1 MANRAPP
8 GGGELTLE
16 QIAALAVSPSTG
28 RVLPLLTLV
37 GSSAEE
43 REIKILVHLVRCR
56 PNGFMGILP
65 NLPEVV
71 AVLESLVDLDE
82 NAGVFHKEIRIN
94 VEDSKGRKFGQL
106 PAIIAD
112 FGEGCCQAFRRGPAI
127 RGRVN
132 AELLRL
138 KVDDIVARPSA
149 RAAWQASE
157 DWIAE
162 MAEDDSMHEYLT
174 AAEEV
179 QPILDAGDSG
189 AEGDGNA
196 EIVAQ
201 LQARIMELESLQR
214 SPAAQSSAPRV
225 TILPEPPA
233 RVPQATQLFG
243 MPGGQTGDLDASTVN
258 RLKSLAGPPPSRL
271 SGIGGARAKAPPTMR
286 QNAYAEH
293 QAEAVEATELEK
305 VLDQTSD
312 PLQKILALQMQQ
324 TAALVQRLAKAPV
337 DPITG
342 ALASESGSSSSSGVR
357 GCVARE
363 AFLRTFDDVV
373 GTGRIITQ
381 NAALDLGLT
390 ESQIDSGLMRLYVEK
405 RIPLGDQ
412 RMLTYLAQFMACSWQ
427 IAYEQAD
434 ELAIGLMGRGV
445 MMIEQFCLDGGR
457 CQFGW
462 LLSSMTEPNF
472 GQISMNKKRLGLKP
486 YSKLAAAQWV
496 AANVAY
502 LKDLDFLEGRLKN
515 QKSTDRQEDKE
526 EAPKPWQPRRKKKNN
541 KDDPQDSTTA
551 S

>member
-1 MANRAPP
+1 MASRAPP

-16 QIAALAVSPSTG
+16 QIAALTVSPTTG
-28 RVLPLLTLV
+28 RVLPLLTLL
-37 GSSAEE
+37 GSLAEE

-71 AVLESLVDLDE
+71 AVLDGLVDIDE
-82 NAGVFHKEIRIN
+82 SAAVFHKEIRIN

-106 PAIIAD
+106 AAIIAD
-112 FGEGCCQAFRRGPAI
+112 FSEGCCSAFRRGPAI
-127 RGRVN
+127 RNRISP
-132 AELLRL
+132 EFLRL
-138 KVDDIVARPSA
+138 KVEDTVARPSA

-162 MAEDDSMHEYLT
+162 MAEDDSMNEYLT

-179 QPILDAGDSG
+179 QPIHDAVDSG
-189 AEGDGNA
+189 AEGEGTADL
-196 EIVAQ
+196 VAQ
-201 LQARIMELESLQR
+201 LQARIMELESAQR
-214 SPAAQSSAPRV
+214 SPATHSQAPRV
-225 TILPEPPA
+225 TILPEPPT
-233 RVPQATQLFG
+233 RVPQPTQLFG
-243 MPGGQTGDLDASTVN
+243 MPGAHTGELDASTVN

-271 SGIGGARAKAPPTMR
+271 SGFVGARAKAAPTLR
-286 QNAYAEH
+286 QNAYAEQ
-293 QAEAVEATELEK
+293 QAEAVEATEIEQ
-305 VLDQTSD
+305 VLDQTTD

-324 TAALVQRLAKAPV
+324 TAALVQKLVKPPV

-342 ALASESGSSSSSGVR
+342 ALGSESGSSSSSGVR
-357 GCVARE
+357 GCVARD

-381 NAALDLGLT
+381 NAAQDLGLT

-412 RMLTYLAQFMACSWQ
+412 KMLTYLAQFMACSWQ

-434 ELAIGLMGRGV
+434 ELTLGLMGRGV
-445 MMIEQFCLDGGR
+445 MMVEQFCLDGGR

-462 LLSSMTEPNF
+462 LLSGMTEPNF
-472 GQISMNKKRLGLKP
+472 GQISMNRRRLGLKP
-486 YSKLAAAQWV
+486 YSKLAAAPWV

-515 QKSTDRQEDKE
+515 QKATDRPEDKE
-526 EAPKPWQPRRKKKNN
+526 ENPKQWQPRRKKKGN